1 MQHGS
6 MKNMKY
12 ALVIAFLTLPT
23 TLYAA
28 GLIPCGGPGEE
39 ECQACHLVA
48 LGQNILN
55 FLIIIAIALA
65 VVLVAIAGFR
75 MVIAGSNA
83 GQITSARNQLTE
95 TIIGLMV
102 LLASWLIVDTLLTYF
117 FAEDRVYGRPWET
130 IQCVKLP
137 EYNEVGGGGVSV
149 TPGPGT
155 TTPPTPGG
163 TGEVKRINAFQSE
176 AHAAGLR
183 AVYEVAGNA
192 RKTQLIKD
200 GVTGTITV
208 VPRITAEHFSV
219 YGSSGCGG
227 AASDSL
233 KQNPTCPSCVNISGP
248 SCKAGTGCQA
258 TPEIASG
265 LAQINNPDIGNWI
278 VTEGWEPGY
287 RGHSCTCHY
296 IGTCVD
302 VNFR

>member
-1 MQHGS
+1 
-6 MKNMKY
+6 MK
-12 ALVIAFLTLPT
+12 AAIIVGLLTLPT

-149 TPGPGT
+149 TPGGGGNDDGPGKICT
-155 TTPPTPGG
+155 IPSTGLCSPNNLTIFGG
-163 TGEVKRINAFQSE
+163 EAINAAKVCFAES
-176 AHAAGLR
+176 GG
-183 AVYEVAGNA
+183 VANA
-192 RKTQLIKD
+192 R
-200 GVTGTITV
+200 GTDML
-208 VPRITAEHFSV
+208 PGNKPFSV
-219 YGSSGCGG
+219 GLFQINLTVHVLTGCGG
-227 AASDSL
+227 GTLECHTAFDGRNETAVITNENLYEACVAAGE
-233 KQNPTCPSCVNISGP
+233 TPSCNI
-248 SCKAGTGCQA
+248 KNARRIYD
-258 TPEIASG
+258 EASG
-265 LAQINNPDIGNWI
+265 WGPWSTRA
-278 VTEGWEPGY
+278 
-287 RGHSCTCHY
+287 CTRP
-296 IGTCVD
+296 I
-302 VNFR
+302 